1 MNFFLMYRLE
11 KLFLPLERS
20 SQKMT
25 TVYLFI
31 YLFKRQSIVGIS
43 GHLAFFNYQSWIM
56 WNGGTVCIT
65 SHDVFSCDT
74 RLMDR
79 CFHCRTVPVM
89 RRPGNCQG
97 ITVQGLKNVW
107 DTCIWGIKRWV
118 LYGACWVQ
126 YCLVLRLKLLF
137 CQPFVWG
144 VVWSGQTIKKYSY
157 SRISA
162 PCGLGGGDDWH
173 FRL

>member
-1 MNFFLMYRLE
+1 MSFFLMYRLE

-31 YLFKRQSIVGIS
+31 YLFERQSIVGIS
-43 GHLAFFNYQSWIM
+43 GHFAFFNYQSWIM

-89 RRPGNCQG
+89 RRPGNFQD

-107 DTCIWGIKRWV
+107 DTCIWGIKRLV
-118 LYGACWVQ
+118 LYGACSQKSEW
-126 YCLVLRLKLLF
+126 LKFLQIDNQTLILYDWFGQFWDLLKKI
-137 CQPFVWG
+137 VTSALKRY
-144 VVWSGQTIKKYSY
+144 VV
-157 SRISA
+157 R
-162 PCGLGGGDDWH
+162 
-173 FRL
+173 